1 MKYAINAP
9 EAPDAIGPY
18 SQGTTA
24 GRLVF
29 SSGQVAVDPN
39 DPSKLIQGG
48 AREQAER
55 VIDIIEKVLEGVNCS
70 LTDIAQTTLYLV
82 DLNDLKVVNEVY
94 EERFVAPAPARSVV
108 AVSELPL
115 GARVEMDC
123 VACR

>member
-82 DLNDLKVVNEVY
+82 DLNDLEVVNEVY

>member
-55 VIDIIEKVLEGVNCS
+55 VIDIIEKILEGVSCS

-82 DLNDLKVVNEVY
+82 DLNDLEAVNEVY

>member
-82 DLNDLKVVNEVY
+82 DLNDLEAVNEVY
-94 EERFVAPAPARSVV
+94 EERFAAPAPARSVV
-108 AVSELPL
+108 VVSELPL